1 MTGQTELRTEENDV
15 DERQRQRA
23 AASEL
28 SRLIQR
34 IALGD
39 RAAFDR
45 LYARTSAKLFGVCL
59 RILNDRSEAEEVL
72 QDTFIKIWRRADG
85 YAVTDLS
92 PITWLVAVARHQAI
106 DRLRRRKPHTAEL
119 ADAVTIVDE
128 RQPDPE
134 ALAIATGEI
143 QMLDR
148 CLGELE
154 ENRAAAVRG
163 AYLDGL
169 SYAELARRHEVP
181 LNTMRTWLRRSLM
194 KLKDCLRR

>member
-1 MTGQTELRTEENDV
+1 MEGSDV
-15 DERQRQRA
+15 GERQRQA
-23 AASEL
+23 AGDDV

-34 IALGD
+34 TALRD
-39 RAAFDR
+39 RAAFDQ
-45 LYARTSAKLFGVCL
+45 LYARTAAKLYGVCL
-59 RILNDRSEAEEVL
+59 RILNDRSEAEDAL
-72 QDTFIKIWRRADG
+72 QDVFIKIWRKADS
-85 YAVTDLS
+85 YAVSELS

-106 DRLRRRKPHTAEL
+106 DRIRSRKPRTADL
-119 ADAVTIVDE
+119 DDAVHLADE

-134 ALAIATGEI
+134 TQVIATGEKHK
-143 QMLDR
+143 LED

-154 ENRAAAVRG
+154 TDRARAVRG

-169 SYAELARRHEVP
+169 SYAELAQRHDVP